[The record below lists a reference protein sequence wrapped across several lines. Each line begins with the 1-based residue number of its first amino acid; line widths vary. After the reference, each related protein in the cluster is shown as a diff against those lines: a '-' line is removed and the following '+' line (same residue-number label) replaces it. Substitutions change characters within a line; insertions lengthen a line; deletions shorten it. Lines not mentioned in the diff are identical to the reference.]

1 MVKYLHKWKFSTEAK
16 LSEKFECNSYFEEEQ
31 TFSDLAQVTKYV
43 GLWNADIV
51 CIFLYQ
57 LALFWWIMFVY
68 LFTVLLLLL
77 QFKDLDSLALIAPEL
92 HILEKC
98 TPYGS
103 SQAKCV
109 QCVHK

>member
-31 TFSDLAQVTKYV
+31 TFSDLAQV
-43 GLWNADIV
+43 WNADIV